1 MSFNF
6 RQKLAAAFAL
16 FALSVVTLGQN
27 KAFDPNFVDRTVEAC
42 DNFYR

>member
-16 FALSVVTLGQN
+16 FALSITTLAQN
-27 KAFDPNFVDRTVEAC
+27 KAFAC
-42 DNFYR
+42 KTGDKMVNPTPCKVW